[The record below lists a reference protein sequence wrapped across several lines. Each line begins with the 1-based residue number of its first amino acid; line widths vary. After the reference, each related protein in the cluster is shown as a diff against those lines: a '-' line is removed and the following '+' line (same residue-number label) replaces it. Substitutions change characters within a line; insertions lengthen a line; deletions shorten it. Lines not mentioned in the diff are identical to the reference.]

1 MKIWL
6 PVKSAALVSITS
18 ITQVMQYLVEV
29 PYASMG
35 NSLVTNWKED
45 PTPAFLVSKRSKSH
59 QFLAIA
65 FCMNSQQTFRK
76 RNIQKRSLQMASPS
90 NWQFSRIFF
99 SSFLSKVGL
108 DSSILIV
115 HALNTKRS
123 FYPEKSQVK
132 RAASVLLRGV
142 GAEGGRG
149 PPDLGRSI

>member
-76 RNIQKRSLQMASPS
+76 KNIQKRSLQMASPS

-123 FYPEKSQVK
+123 FYPEKSHVK
-132 RAASVLLRGV
+132 RAASVLLRAV
-142 GAEGGRG
+142 GAEGGGGQG
-149 PPDLGRSI
+149 P

>member
-76 RNIQKRSLQMASPS
+76 KNIQKRSLQMASPS

-99 SSFLSKVGL
+99 FFFFVKSWLGFLNL
-108 DSSILIV
+108 DSACIEY
-115 HALNTKRS
+115 K
-123 FYPEKSQVK
+123 KK
-132 RAASVLLRGV
+132 LL
-142 GAEGGRG
+142 
-149 PPDLGRSI
+149 SWKISS